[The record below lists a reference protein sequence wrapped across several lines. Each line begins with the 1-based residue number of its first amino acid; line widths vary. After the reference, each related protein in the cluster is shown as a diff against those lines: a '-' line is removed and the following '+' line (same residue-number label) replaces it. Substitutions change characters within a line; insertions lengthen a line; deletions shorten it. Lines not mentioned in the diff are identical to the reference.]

1 MRERE
6 EVQEVL
12 FGSKIMTLAAKL
24 QKLLRRLSWR
34 GWKIRP
40 IVKVIDP
47 RNDPHYLHRRVG
59 K

>member
-1 MRERE
+1 
-6 EVQEVL
+6 
-12 FGSKIMTLAAKL
+12 MTLAAKL